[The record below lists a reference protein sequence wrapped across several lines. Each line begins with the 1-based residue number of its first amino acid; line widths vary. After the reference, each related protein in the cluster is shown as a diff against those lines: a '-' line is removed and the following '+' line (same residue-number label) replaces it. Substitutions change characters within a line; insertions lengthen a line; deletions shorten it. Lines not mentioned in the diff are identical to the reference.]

1 MEEKDLGEDENKIVL
16 KPKKERSE
24 AQVKAFEKAREIRLE
39 NAKIKKEKIAQ
50 VKEDVKNRTR
60 GQSATQPLDKVPTPL
75 PVLEPEPKIEKELVK
90 KKIIKQADPESSDE
104 EVVIVKKK
112 KKKIIYQV
120 ESESEEEA
128 PPPKERTYQ
137 NHDSRILE
145 KPKSTIRFC

>member
-1 MEEKDLGEDENKIVL
+1 MEEKDLAEDENKIVL

-24 AQVKAFEKAREIRLE
+24 AQVKAFQKARDIRLE
-39 NAKIKKEKIAQ
+39 NAKLKKEKIAQ
-50 VKEDVKNRTR
+50 VKEEVKNRN
-60 GQSATQPLDKVPTPL
+60 KVPTPL

-120 ESESEEEA
+120 ESESEEEV
-128 PPPKERTYQ
+128 PVPKERTFQ
-137 NHDSRILE
+137 NHDSRLLE
-145 KPKSTIRFC
+145 KPKPTIRFC